1 MEYWLV
7 RFIVF
12 LFKNCSFS
20 TIYRLSDGLR
30 WLLFEIFGY
39 RKKVVFENLLRS
51 FPEKSE
57 VEINEI
63 ARKFYQNLCDITLE
77 GFKGLSL
84 SREELMRRYRFTNP
98 EVVNNFLKKNK
109 AIILTGMHYNNWE
122 WGVLSFSLWI
132 EGQIIGI
139 YKPLTNRRV
148 ELFLNKKR
156 GQWGM
161 ELCHPKDTRT
171 AVEKYKNQAAA
182 FILMADQSPS
192 NAKTAQWISFL
203 NQPTACIHGVET
215 VALAHDLAVWQ
226 FEVERVGRGF
236 YEIKLTPVCLEPS
249 TKKTTEITADYM
261 AGIEKIIKRK
271 PENWLWSH
279 KRWKIMPA

>member
-12 LFKNCSFS
+12 LLKNCSFS

-30 WLLFEIFGY
+30 WLLFEVFGY
-39 RKKVVFENLLRS
+39 RKKVVFDNLRRS
-51 FPEKSE
+51 FPEKNE
-57 VEINEI
+57 AEIAEI

-84 SREELMRRYRFTNP
+84 SKTELMRRYRFTNA
-98 EVVNNFLKKNK
+98 EVVNDFLKKNK

-122 WGVLSFSLWI
+122 WGVLSFSLWL

-139 YKPLTNRRV
+139 YKPLSNKQV
-148 ELFLNKKR
+148 EQFLNKKR

-161 ELCHPKDTRT
+161 ELCHPKDTRA

-215 VALAHDLAVWQ
+215 VSLAHDLAVWQ
-226 FEVERVGRGF
+226 FEVERIERGF

-249 TKKTTEITADYM
+249 AKIATEITADFM
-261 AGIEKIIKRK
+261 AGIEKIIQKK

-279 KRWKIMPA
+279 KRWKLTPP